1 MSKLSRRKMLK
12 AGLAITGGALGLGV
26 AARLA
31 QKFGLV
37 PPDHGGICGLGETLT
52 YASHRLLT
60 RHSLAREFSQ
70 SQISKPPLVNE
81 MPPLNEAFKRHQAAG
96 FADWRVS
103 VDGLVDLRADG
114 GW

>member
-37 PPDHGGICGLGETLT
+37 PPDHGGIYGVGETLT
-52 YASHRLLT
+52 YALQRLLT
-60 RHSLAREFSQ
+60 RHSLGREFSS
-70 SQISKPPLVNE
+70 SQISKVPFPNDVE
-81 MPPLNEAFKRHQAAG
+81 PFTAEFKRLQAG
-96 FADWRVS
+96 KFAEWRLTI
-103 VDGLVDLRADG
+103 DGMVARP
-114 GW
+114 